1 MWVSNFP
8 YIYIYIKYIVVWI
21 IFTFYDK
28 VTQKSSVEK
37 NPLTVK
43 IEYTTSNSYDLE
55 DDAFGISLEIT
66 EGIQKTT
73 IFGT

>member
-1 MWVSNFP
+1 ME
-8 YIYIYIKYIVVWI
+8 
-21 IFTFYDK
+21 
-28 VTQKSSVEK
+28 KS
-37 NPLTVK
+37 PLTVK

>member
-1 MWVSNFP
+1 MQN
-8 YIYIYIKYIVVWI
+8 
-21 IFTFYDK
+21 
-28 VTQKSSVEK
+28 SSVEK
-37 NPLTVK
+37 SPLTVK

-66 EGIQKTT
+66 ESIQKTA